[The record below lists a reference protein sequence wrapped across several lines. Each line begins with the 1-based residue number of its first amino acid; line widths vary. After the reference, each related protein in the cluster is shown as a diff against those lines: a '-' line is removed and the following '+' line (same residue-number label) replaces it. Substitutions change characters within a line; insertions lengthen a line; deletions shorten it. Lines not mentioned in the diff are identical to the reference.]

1 MLKIR
6 LRRMGARNA
15 PFYRVVVSDQRSVPG
30 ATAVE
35 EIGFYDPRQKPAAIS
50 LDEERIDYWVG
61 NGAQLSDTVSNL
73 RGRSNVETKKSLV
86 AAVAA
91 ASDGVV
97 EDAAAEA

>member
-15 PFYRVVVSDQRSVPG
+15 PFYRVVVSDQRQVPG

-35 EIGFYDPRQKPAAIS
+35 EIGFYDPKQKPPVIS

-61 NGAQLSDTVSNL
+61 NGAQLSDTVRQL
-73 RGRSNVETKKSLV
+73 RGRSNVE
-86 AAVAA
+86 AAA
-91 ASDGVV
+91 ASETPESADGQAA
-97 EDAAAEA
+97 AAAEA